1 MSRDYKRES
10 YLRSEIEIAHR
21 NANAADT
28 LSRYGEASWWEHRE
42 QELWAE
48 LLKLEDASDG

>member
-1 MSRDYKRES
+1 MSRDYKREA

>member
-1 MSRDYKRES
+1 MSRDYKREA

-28 LSRYGEASWWEHRE
+28 LNRYGEASWWEHRE

>member
-1 MSRDYKRES
+1 MSREA
-10 YLRSEIEIAHR
+10 YLRNEIDIAHR

-28 LSRYGEASWWEHRE
+28 LSRYAEASWWESRE

-48 LLKLEDASDG
+48 LLKMEEKDDG